1 MARTGRTILLAA
13 SLISGCATLFGDS
26 NQKVTFT
33 ANVEGA
39 ELMLNGVPVG
49 RTPLSVTLD
58 RDTFKELFVTVRH
71 PSYETQQFRV
81 NKTLNKI
88 AVLNLSSVC
97 SWGTD
102 ALSGNMIEYSP
113 DAYYIEM
120 KPKSASS
127 PAAAAADSPTTF
139 LVVNRAHFLRDV
151 ATGDGEFL
159 RALATMLGVAAG
171 QYPAFVTNLRAR
183 LDAMAGEPY
192 PSLIIHHVQ
201 ASLPG
206 T

>member
-1 MARTGRTILLAA
+1 MAAIGRTILLAA
-13 SLISGCATLFGDS
+13 ILTSGCATLFSDS
-26 NQKVTFT
+26 NQRVTFT
-33 ANVEGA
+33 TNVEGA
-39 ELMLNGVPVG
+39 ELMLNGVPAG

-71 PSYETQQFRV
+71 PSYDTQQFRLG
-81 NKTLNKI
+81 KTLNKI
-88 AVLNLSSVC
+88 AILNLSSVC

-120 KPKSASS
+120 KPRSASS
-127 PAAAAADSPTTF
+127 PTAAAAASPTTF

-159 RALATMLGVAAG
+159 RALATMLGVGPG
-171 QYPAFVTNLRAR
+171 QYPTFVTNLRGR

-192 PSLIIHHVQ
+192 PSRIIHHVQ
-201 ASLPG
+201 ASLPR